1 MIVTKSVSTTPS
13 IGIDGGALIWM
24 IVSVILAIVG
34 GVVVYFLFSAKKN
47 NGEYKG
53 FLAWLH
59 SFLRFDKMLIE
70 VLIKIAYIITALFIT
85 LSSFSIIS
93 ISFVAFLLYL
103 VFGNIFARIMYEA
116 AVLKI
121 QIWKNTTEIRDAIT
135 DKKATKEAKDT
146 KESKK

>member
-1 MIVTKSVSTTPS
+1 MISSKAITTTPAS
-13 IGIDGGALIWM
+13 SVNLSLDGGALIWF

-34 GVVVYFLFSAKKN
+34 GIVVYFLFSSKKN

-70 VLIKIAYIITALFIT
+70 ALMKIAYIISALFIT

-93 ISFVAFLLYL
+93 TSFIAFLLYL
-103 VFGNIFARIMYEA
+103 VFGNIFARIIYEA
-116 AVLKI
+116 AILRI
-121 QIWKNTTEIRDAIT
+121 QIWKNTTEIKDEIT
-135 DKKATKEAKDT
+135 KKKEK
-146 KESKK
+146 